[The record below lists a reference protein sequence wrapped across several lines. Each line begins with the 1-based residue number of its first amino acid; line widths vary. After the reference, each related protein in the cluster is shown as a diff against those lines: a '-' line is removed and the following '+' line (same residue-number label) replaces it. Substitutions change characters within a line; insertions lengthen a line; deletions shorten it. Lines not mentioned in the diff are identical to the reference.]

1 MHRICIKI
9 ILGMC
14 FQNPDTGCW
23 KTRKRANNTCS
34 VKTRSVTP
42 LQLRVSR
49 EEGQIV
55 QPCAIVVVDQL
66 HILFTIL

>member
-1 MHRICIKI
+1 MLENKE
-9 ILGMC
+9 
-14 FQNPDTGCW
+14 T
-23 KTRKRANNTCS
+23 RANITCS

-55 QPCAIVVVDQL
+55 QPCAIVVVDQPQ
-66 HILFTIL
+66 ILFTIP